1 MKKFINTPES
11 YVDDMLTGLVMAHP
25 DIVRKGKQGRTLARR
40 DGVSNGRVGIATGG
54 GAGHLPLFAGY
65 LGEGFA
71 DSCAVGNVF
80 EGPNL
85 QSCVDAIN
93 LADGGSGVLLLYGNY
108 GGDRMNFDMASK
120 LAATNDIETVLATDD
135 IASAS
140 REEMS
145 KRRGV
150 AGIVFA
156 YKAAGAAARTGASLK
171 DVADIARRTVARTRT
186 IGLGMKS
193 CRLPGATGEI
203 SELGDNEVELGLG
216 IHGEPG
222 LWRRPM
228 ASADALVDEM
238 ISRLLEEGPDDKGHR
253 RLAVMVNGLGATPL
267 EELYIAF
274 RRVGNVL
281 AAQGLHVVMPLVG
294 SFATSMEMAGL
305 SVTLCFLDD
314 ELEKLLS
321 AQATCPF
328 WSVQ

>member
-1 MKKFINTPES
+1 M
-11 YVDDMLTGLVMAHP
+11 
-25 DIVRKGKQGRTLARR
+25 
-40 DGVSNGRVGIATGG
+40 
-54 GAGHLPLFAGY
+54 
-65 LGEGFA
+65 
-71 DSCAVGNVF
+71 F

-93 LADGGSGVLLLYGNY
+93 LADGGNGVLLLYGNY

-140 REEMS
+140 REEIS

-156 YKAAGAAARTGASLK
+156 YKAAGAAARSGASLK
-171 DVADIARRTVARTRT
+171 DVAEIARRTVARTRT
-186 IGLGMKS
+186 IGLGMKG

-203 SELGDNEVELGLG
+203 FVLGDDEVELGLG

-222 LWRRPM
+222 LWRKPM

-238 ISRLLEEGPDDKGHR
+238 IGRLLEERPDEMEYR

-274 RRVGNVL
+274 QRAGKVL
-281 AAQGLHVVMPLVG
+281 VEEGLHVVMPMVG
-294 SFATSMEMAGL
+294 PFATSMEMAGL
-305 SVTLCFLDD
+305 SITLCFLDD

-321 AQATCPF
+321 TQANCPF